1 MFMKKLREEAAAP
14 RKGGWRLFRPILAGA
29 TFSDR
34 LFACLGALAGV
45 ALVGAFC
52 GLLLGAGIHA
62 PLIVAPLGASA
73 VLLFA
78 VPSSPLAQPWSILG
92 GNAVSALI
100 GVLAGRLIPDP
111 TLAIGLGVAT
121 AIGVMSLTRC
131 LHPPG
136 GALALTAALGG
147 PAVEAWGFWFPLV
160 PVALNS
166 ALLVVCGL
174 AFHRLLGHR
183 YPVAATPN
191 PHLTGDPPAW
201 RRGGFQ
207 EADVDAALTAL
218 DESFD
223 IDRADLTRLVKGVE
237 REAAKRLHG
246 GLSCAEIMSRDVI
259 RLREEAGV
267 REAREL
273 LLKHNIRSLPVEDGE
288 GRLVGT
294 VGLRELAE
302 SEGAVGPRATRAITA
317 FPQAPAMSLL
327 SALTDGRT
335 HAVIVTDSGRRI
347 LGVVTQ
353 TDLLGAAGGILAR
366 GRA

>member
-1 MFMKKLREEAAAP
+1 MTPKNLREAAL

-29 TFSDR
+29 TFPDR
-34 LFACLGALAGV
+34 LFACLGALAGI

-52 GLLLGAGIHA
+52 GFLLGAGPHA

-100 GVLAGRLIPDP
+100 GLLAARWIPDP
-111 TLAIGLGVAT
+111 TLAVALGVAT

-136 GALALTAALGG
+136 GAMALTAALGG

-183 YPVAATPN
+183 YPATATPN
-191 PHLTGDPPAW
+191 PHLTADPPAW

-207 EADVDAALTAL
+207 AADVDAALTAL

-223 IDRADLTRLVKGVE
+223 IDREDLTRLIKRIE
-237 REAAKRLHG
+237 REAARRLHG
-246 GLSCAEIMSRDVI
+246 GLSCGEIMSRDVI
-259 RLREEAGV
+259 RVREETD
-267 REAREL
+267 ARAARDL
-273 LLKHNIRSLPVEDGE
+273 LLKHNIRSLPVEDAE

-294 VGLRELAE
+294 VGLRELADA
-302 SEGAVGPRATRAITA
+302 EGAVGPLTARAITA
-317 FPQAPAMSLL
+317 FAQTPAMSLL

-347 LGVVTQ
+347 LGVVSQ
-353 TDLLGAAGGILAR
+353 TDLLGAAGGMLAR
-366 GRA
+366 SRS

>member
-1 MFMKKLREEAAAP
+1 MSMKPLREEAAL

-34 LFACLGALAGV
+34 LFACLGALAGI
-45 ALVGAFC
+45 ALVGASC
-52 GLLLGAGIHA
+52 GLLLGAGAHA

-100 GVLAGRLIPDP
+100 GLLAARWISDP
-111 TLAIGLGVAT
+111 TLAIGLGVAA
-121 AIGVMSLTRC
+121 AIGAMSLTRC

-136 GALALTAALGG
+136 GAMALTAALGG
-147 PAVEAWGFWFPLV
+147 PAVEAWGFWFPLI

-166 ALLVVCGL
+166 GLLVICGL
-174 AFHRLLGHR
+174 AFHRLLGRR
-183 YPVAATPN
+183 YPAAPTPN
-191 PHLTGDPPAW
+191 PHLTADPPAW

-223 IDRADLTRLVKGVE
+223 IDRADLTRLIKGIE

-259 RLREEAGV
+259 RVRAETGA

-273 LLKHNIRSLPVEDGE
+273 LLRHNVRSLPVEDEE

-302 SEGAVGPRATRAITA
+302 AEGAAGPWTTQAVTA
-317 FPQAPAMSLL
+317 SPQAPALSLL
-327 SALTDGRT
+327 AALTDGRT
-335 HAVIVTDSGRRI
+335 HAVIVTDAEGRI
-347 LGVVTQ
+347 LGLISQ
-353 TDLLGAAGGILAR
+353 TDLLGAAGGMLAR